1 MVYTYKPTYYSSVQ
15 DSIASICK
23 NILPFSFKK
32 RRLPAIAAAEQR
44 LWKQQSDNLK
54 WQQESFHQILN
65 LIGLFNEGILA
76 EAEVSAFRAHLLDTL
91 ISSPFDHEQPV
102 ILRDK
107 LIFLQEL
114 LYANCISE
122 EEYHTSKTPLMQRL
136 SAQGAK
142 INPKDIVVAGSQ
154 QRNPNDEWSVIDLQ
168 DSGSKNK
175 SKPQKSTIKQV
186 KGTAS
191 ILGLSSSSSSSN
203 KNDKDKSVI
212 SDMSIQNLGVSQENP
227 FWNCEMKEKDEEK
240 PTILMSE
247 SVVIEDSSSKKAKRR
262 GFNGFMKWKKSDDLE
277 KDTIPLSLNDSIN
290 ENSLGVGEGQDTK
303 IKRKLH
309 TDGSSGDFF
318 VDKVLGDKIKEELLK
333 LKAELQLSDD
343 KIDVISTRLPIDK
356 ADLKKFFSKKWCD
369 QYGEIVLEVV
379 RKEFKDH
386 VQEIKNTCS
395 AMKKEEQKRSEIK
408 NTCFDMK
415 KEEQKSLETKWT
427 TFDEEDDENCHPNL
441 FADMGRVSSG
451 FGSQK
456 DDRSVRVSK
465 NRNSNDRLFKNNPF
479 FDY

>member
-65 LIGLFNEGILA
+65 LMGLFKEGILA
-76 EAEVSAFRAHLLDTL
+76 EAEVSTFRSHLLDTL

-122 EEYHTSKTPLMQRL
+122 EEYHTSKNPLLQRL

-142 INPKDIVVAGSQ
+142 INPKDIVIAGPQ
-154 QRNPNDEWSVIDLQ
+154 QNDEWSVIDLQ
-168 DSGSKNK
+168 DSGSKTK
-175 SKPQKSTIKQV
+175 SNPQKSTIK
-186 KGTAS
+186 GAAS
-191 ILGLSSSSSSSN
+191 ILGLSSSSK
-203 KNDKDKSVI
+203 KNGKDKTI
-212 SDMSIQNLGVSQENP
+212 SENLGVSQENP

-240 PTILMSE
+240 PTILMAE
-247 SVVIEDSSSKKAKRR
+247 SVVVEDSSSKRGKRK
-262 GFNGFMKWKKSDDLE
+262 GFNGFMKWKKTDDLE
-277 KDTIPLSLNDSIN
+277 KDTVPLSLSDSIN
-290 ENSLGVGEGQDTK
+290 ESCSGIGETPDTK

-318 VDKVLGDKIKEELLK
+318 VDKVLGDRIKEELLK
-333 LKAELQLSDD
+333 TKSELQLSDD
-343 KIDVISTRLPIDK
+343 QIEVISTRLPIDK
-356 ADLKKFFSKKWCD
+356 ADLKKFFAKKWCD
-369 QYGEIVLEVV
+369 QYGETVLEVV

-386 VQEIKNTCS
+386 VEGIKKTCS
-395 AMKKEEQKRSEIK
+395 AMKKEEK
-408 NTCFDMK
+408 
-415 KEEQKSLETKWT
+415 KSLEPKWT
-427 TFDEEDDENCHPNL
+427 TFDEDDENCHPNL
-441 FADMGRVSSG
+441 FADTGRVSSG

-465 NRNSNDRLFKNNPF
+465 NRNSSDRLFKNNPF

>member
-1 MVYTYKPTYYSSVQ
+1 MVYTYTPTYYSSLQ

-65 LIGLFNEGILA
+65 LMGLFKEGILA
-76 EAEVSAFRAHLLDTL
+76 ESEVSAFRSHLLETL

-122 EEYHTSKTPLMQRL
+122 EEYHKSKTPLLQRL

-142 INPKDIVVAGSQ
+142 INPKDIAITGPQ
-154 QRNPNDEWSVIDLQ
+154 QKNPNDEWSVIDLK

-175 SKPQKSTIKQV
+175 SKPQKSTIK
-186 KGTAS
+186 GTAS
-191 ILGLSSSSSSSN
+191 ILGLSSSSSN
-203 KNDKDKSVI
+203 KNGKDN
-212 SDMSIQNLGVSQENP
+212 SDFDTGTQNLGVSQENP
-227 FWNCEMKEKDEEK
+227 FWNCELKEKEEEK

-247 SVVIEDSSSKKAKRR
+247 SVVIEDSSSKKGKRR

-277 KDTIPLSLNDSIN
+277 KDTVPLSQSDSIN
-290 ENSLGVGEGQDTK
+290 ESCLGVEGPDTK

-309 TDGSSGDFF
+309 TNGSSGDFF
-318 VDKVLGDKIKEELLK
+318 VDKVLGDKIKDELLK
-333 LKAELQLSDD
+333 TKSELQLSDD
-343 KIDVISTRLPIDK
+343 QIEVISTRLPIDK
-356 ADLKKFFSKKWCD
+356 ADLKKFFPKKWCD
-369 QYGEIVLEVV
+369 QYGEIVLEIV
-379 RKEFKDH
+379 RKEYKDH
-386 VQEIKNTCS
+386 VEEIKNTCS
-395 AMKKEEQKRSEIK
+395 AIKKESK
-408 NTCFDMK
+408 T
-415 KEEQKSLETKWT
+415 LEPKWT
-427 TFDEEDDENCHPNL
+427 TFDEDDNENCHPNL
-441 FADMGRVSSG
+441 FADTGRVSSG

-465 NRNSNDRLFKNNPF
+465 NRNSTDRLFKNNPF